1 MTFSKQFLSF
11 VLSLLFLVITSISAL
26 ADTSES
32 TSTLEWIVVNEWQ
45 LTATPIDIAHSLDDK
60 YVFVL
65 AEDQKVYVYN
75 SAGKLEGTIP
85 VDPGVTAI
93 DIAPRAERL
102 YLINDETK
110 TFSALTID
118 FIRNINTAGSPYL
131 GPEDAPVTVALF
143 TDFECPYC
151 RKIEPLMAEVH
162 KRNPEK
168 VKIVFKNMPL
178 QFHKF
183 ADPAARAAL
192 AAEKQGK
199 FWEFHDELF
208 AVEDISMDAISNIAT
223 KLNLD
228 LEKWKRDMVSQEVR
242 QKIYRDMQD
251 AQKAGVTGTPT
262 IFVNGRLLKNR
273 SLQGFQQLID
283 KELQN

>member
-1 MTFSKQFLSF
+1 MTFSKQFGSSLI
-11 VLSLLFLVITSISAL
+11 SLLILAATSFSVL
-26 ADTSES
+26 ADTSD
-32 TSTLEWIVVNEWQ
+32 TASTLEWIVEKQWQ
-45 LTATPIDIAHSLDDK
+45 LSATPIDIAHSLDNK

-75 SAGKLEGTIP
+75 SAGKHEGAIP

-93 DIAPRAERL
+93 DIAPRAEKL
-102 YLINDETK
+102 YLINDKTK
-110 TFSALTID
+110 TFTALSID

-131 GPEDAPVTVALF
+131 GPEDAPITVALF

-162 KRNPEK
+162 KRNPET

-192 AAEKQGK
+192 AAENQGK

-208 AVEDISMDAISNIAT
+208 AVEEITMEAISNIAT